1 MTNNQKNLVISGPP
15 RSGTTMFSAYVDGH
29 SQINWL
35 PDEGF
40 IFEHF
45 WNTGEK
51 NIQTFIQAAKINK
64 HNLING
70 IKDRFIMPPVHEPLS
85 DFPSLKFN
93 WSEKVFEDNLD
104 LENIHSCEDL
114 WSNLK
119 NSYLEA
125 LGMKKKEVVCI
136 KAADF
141 GRSIMGALKYISNV
155 FGVFV
160 VRNPLDTINSLKKY
174 RQKGGYKILSW
185 PTLSSTL
192 IDMNNLVFLSRV

>member
-125 LGMKKKEVVCI
+125 LGMKKKEVVC
-136 KAADF
+136 
-141 GRSIMGALKYISNV
+141 
-155 FGVFV
+155 
-160 VRNPLDTINSLKKY
+160 
-174 RQKGGYKILSW
+174 
-185 PTLSSTL
+185 
-192 IDMNNLVFLSRV
+192 